1 MTTADPEQTPRFS
14 AMRPAAPERPASWR
28 RQCLMGEQGS
38 ASIWALLVTATAFT
52 LLLGLVVDGGNV
64 IDARL
69 ESSRAAAQAAR
80 LGADALSQPDL
91 RSGRDQVD
99 AARAT
104 TQATSYLAATGLKGR
119 TSVQGHTVTVTVVG
133 RSPTQILG
141 VIGINSFPVRE
152 TRTARAI
159 TEQGAP

>member
-1 MTTADPEQTPRFS
+1 
-14 AMRPAAPERPASWR
+14 
-28 RQCLMGEQGS
+28 MGEQGS

-80 LGADALSQPDL
+80 FGADALSQPDL

-99 AARAT
+99 AARASA
-104 TQATSYLAATGLKGR
+104 QANSYLAAAGLQGR
-119 TSVQGHTVTVTVVG
+119 TSVQGQTVTVTVVG

-141 VIGINSFPVRE
+141 VIGIGSFPVRE
-152 TRTARAI
+152 TSTARAI